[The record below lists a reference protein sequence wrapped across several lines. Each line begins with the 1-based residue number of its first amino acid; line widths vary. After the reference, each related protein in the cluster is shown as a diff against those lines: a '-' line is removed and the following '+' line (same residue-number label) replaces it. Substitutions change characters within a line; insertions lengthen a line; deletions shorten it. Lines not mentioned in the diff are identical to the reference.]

1 MKILKKLSTTSA
13 GSAVVT
19 RETGR
24 YFHVRKGAM
33 QKVGLVAI
41 GTLLTSAFS
50 TPALG
55 LTLDGAA
62 NFQNYSFPSGQGASI
77 GTASYLDGLNINTG
91 KEGFDNFF
99 TSTDGN
105 FGRLGTTAT
114 STTSG
119 ATQGTFIRISNPFQF
134 SASGSQ
140 TVSYKYAIDG
150 TPGSLANTGIGNT
163 YGDTELRVYLATY
176 NQQSNTINSI
186 TGGNTHRPVVQTA
199 NASQSTNASFT
210 INPNTGTNYVVAFE
224 LFEDSLLTSADDVGA
239 GFDNVVVSNATAVPF
254 EFSPSMGILALGAWG
269 AFSHLK
275 GKLKNRK
282 PLKVGSL
289 TTNDGQA

>member
-1 MKILKKLSTTSA
+1 MQVLKKLSTASA
-13 GSAVVT
+13 EAAVIR

-24 YFHVRKGAM
+24 YFHARKGAM
-33 QKVGLVAI
+33 QKAGLLAV

-62 NFQNYSFPSGQGASI
+62 GFQNYSFPSNQGASI
-77 GTASYLDGLNINTG
+77 GTASSQDGLNTRTG

-99 TSTDGN
+99 TATDGN

-119 ATQGTFIRISNPFQF
+119 ATQGTFTRISNPFQF
-134 SASGSQ
+134 TTTDSQ

-150 TPGSLANTGIGNT
+150 TPGSLLSTGIGNT
-163 YGDTELRVYLATY
+163 YGQTELRVYLATY
-176 NQQSNTINSI
+176 DQQSNTINSI
-186 TGGNTHRPVVQTA
+186 TGGNTHNPVVQTG

-210 INPNTGTNYVVAFE
+210 INPNAGTNYVVAFE

-239 GFDNVVVSNATAVPF
+239 GFDNVTVSNATAVPF

-269 AFSHLK
+269 AFSQLK

-282 PLKVGSL
+282 PLNIGSL
-289 TTNDGQA
+289 TTNNGQA